1 MRLSIQPLAFT
12 VSLLMFSSLA
22 LAQRVPD
29 IEREQRMVEE
39 IDDVIFD
46 GDPIELSD
54 GDRDF
59 LAIFMEADEPKG
71 TVIIAHGR
79 GYHADWES
87 VVNPLRVGL
96 VEEGWNTLS
105 IQLPVLEKSAKYFDY
120 VDVFDA
126 AAPRFEAATSFAK
139 EQGGKVVLLAHS
151 CGSHM
156 AQRWIKNQPESS
168 LISFDAYVGIGM
180 GATDYKQPMVE
191 PFQLDK
197 MPMPVLDLYG
207 SEDFPAVIRKAPERL
222 GMIETAGHPKSAQ
235 VVVEGAEHY
244 FKTHK
249 TELIDAVSGWL
260 KTL

>member
-1 MRLSIQPLAFT
+1 MRLSTF
-12 VSLLMFSSLA
+12 SLA
-22 LAQRVPD
+22 ITLSFSMLATVAHAQRVPD
-29 IEREQRMVEE
+29 LDREQRMVDE
-39 IDDVIFD
+39 IVDVIFD

-54 GDRDF
+54 GDREF
-59 LAIFMEADEPKG
+59 LAIFMEADEPNG

-96 VEEGWNTLS
+96 VDEGWNTLS

-120 VDVFDA
+120 VDIFDT
-126 AAPRFEAATSFAK
+126 AAPRFEAAIEFAK
-139 EQGGKVVLLAHS
+139 DQGGKVVLLAHS

-168 LISFDAYVGIGM
+168 LASFDAYVGIGM

-207 SEDFPAVIRKAPERL
+207 GEDFPAVIRKAPERL
-222 GMIETAGHPKSAQ
+222 AMLKKAANPKSAQ
-235 VVVEGAEHY
+235 VVVDGAEHY
-244 FKTHK
+244 FKSHK
-249 TELIDAVSGWL
+249 PELVDAVSDWL
-260 KTL
+260 ETL